1 LVWLVTGSEKSPDGG
16 EIEPSSVTEPVS
28 PASVV
33 TLAARS

>member
-16 EIEPSSVTEPVS
+16 LIEPSSVTEPML
-28 PASVV
+28 PASVR